1 MLARIFLIGSSW
13 ALLSLI
19 VGLLVGRLIF
29 AYQETPAPGH
39 SVSLQSTGEFPLHET
54 EEAELGI
61 LEHAHVQGAR

>member
-29 AYQETPAPGH
+29 AYQETAGQIGPQVPAKMNVAGP
-39 SVSLQSTGEFPLHET
+39 
-54 EEAELGI
+54 
-61 LEHAHVQGAR
+61 ARYND